1 MVVGWGGG
9 EVSPL
14 AETRHSSRER
24 STGPWLCKSMI
35 HFPLGYLVMGK
46 NVFSWI
52 NDMFIQ
58 KEVTTLSEAL
68 PVPTLHSFLARKRV
82 RHNRDDQE

>member
-1 MVVGWGGG
+1 MQDHD
-9 EVSPL
+9 P
-14 AETRHSSRER
+14 
-24 STGPWLCKSMI
+24 
-35 HFPLGYLVMGK
+35 FPSCYLVMGK

-68 PVPTLHSFLARKRV
+68 PVPTLPSHSFLATKRGS
-82 RHNRDDQE
+82 